1 MGAKSSSSRIKAVH
15 RKRKADTRARVMGA
29 IRLLEEKG
37 EQITFASM
45 ADTAGV
51 TQATLYNH
59 SDLKAMIADKRAE
72 QHSARRRYGS
82 AIAELNIAELKTE
95 NRRLRKKVESQRSWI
110 EVLNDTG
117 PVMRDEDLVSKL
129 R

>member
-37 EQITFASM
+37 EQITFASV
-45 ADTAGV
+45 ADIAGV
-51 TQATLYNH
+51 TRATLYNH
-59 SDLKAMIADKRAE
+59 SDLKTMIADKRAE

-82 AIAELNIAELKTE
+82 AIAKLKTE
-95 NRRLRKKVESQRSWI
+95 NRKLRKKVESQRSWI